1 MWAIA
6 KKSAVMAAAFLVL
19 GVGSAR
25 AATMEFKAPFPFLV
39 QGETL
44 PAGQYVIQDDGSG
57 VVSIRGERNNTVN
70 MFVMTLPSGATHDPA
85 GDKPAVTFKRG
96 EKMWQ
101 LSNVWASP
109 DEGRRIVG

>member
-6 KKSAVMAAAFLVL
+6 RKSAVLAAAFVVL
-19 GVGSAR
+19 GAGSAR
-25 AATMEFKAPFPFLV
+25 AATMEFKAPFAFMV

-57 VVSIRGERNNTVN
+57 VLSLRGERNNTAN
-70 MFVMTLPSGATHDPA
+70 MFVMTLPSAAGHDPA
-85 GDKPAVTFKRG
+85 GDKPAVTFTRG
-96 EKMWQ
+96 EKMWR

-109 DEGRRIVG
+109 DEGRKVMG